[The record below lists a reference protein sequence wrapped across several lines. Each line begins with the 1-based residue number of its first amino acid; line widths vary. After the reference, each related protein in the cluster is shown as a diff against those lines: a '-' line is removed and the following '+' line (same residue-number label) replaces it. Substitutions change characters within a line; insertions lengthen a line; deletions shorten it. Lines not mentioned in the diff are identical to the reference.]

1 MRVATRRLAPGRPGR
16 EGHLGGQAATAN
28 GQRVMLLFEARMRK
42 QGNSKAQ
49 VWRPTRS
56 KLRGGMESG
65 GLEPQGEKVAVRRSL
80 GCKAGRQGTI
90 GLRWESK
97 GTARPHIL
105 ITGSAAVLRAG
116 WRRAREKGQFG
127 LWFLQSRR
135 DSTMRVEA
143 VKNPSDSEVFECRGN
158 RTHWRTK
165 YGVERGSPRLGN
177 SWQSGGRHSG
187 DECVGNPTMGRAC
200 SV

>member
-97 GTARPHIL
+97 GTARPHIFQAL
-105 ITGSAAVLRAG
+105 SRVGLSVTPRTVACQAALSFTVS
-116 WRRAREKGQFG
+116 
-127 LWFLQSRR
+127 QSLLKRM
-135 DSTMRVEA
+135 SIE
-143 VKNPSDSEVFECRGN
+143 
-158 RTHWRTK
+158 
-165 YGVERGSPRLGN
+165 
-177 SWQSGGRHSG
+177 
-187 DECVGNPTMGRAC
+187 
-200 SV
+200 